1 MTMRAPA
8 AADFRGR
15 ETGAWRHSAPPR
27 TRLTSRVTHADAT
40 VTMPDRLSGLFWGYV
55 PPNASRDNG
64 RTPSAVGDA
73 RIRPSARHIGGRRRH
88 RKVSMSAA
96 LVVDDDGFLR
106 ALIGSLIANLGFDPV
121 QEAASAAQAMRL
133 AHETRPGVAIVDLDL
148 GEGPTGI
155 DLAHGLRR
163 LIPGLAIVMLT
174 SYSDPRH
181 AGLSRQLPPG
191 VAYVVKS
198 SASTTAAISAAVD
211 EALSG
216 TPTTRPGSDRGA
228 FSAGQWETFRLVAA
242 GYSNPEIARRRHL
255 TDDAVNKSVSRL
267 ISALDLEATKEENV
281 RVLIAR
287 EYFRMTGTVSERRE

>member
-1 MTMRAPA
+1 
-8 AADFRGR
+8 
-15 ETGAWRHSAPPR
+15 
-27 TRLTSRVTHADAT
+27 
-40 VTMPDRLSGLFWGYV
+40 MP
-55 PPNASRDNG
+55 
-64 RTPSAVGDA
+64 T
-73 RIRPSARHIGGRRRH
+73 
-88 RKVSMSAA
+88 A

-106 ALIGSLIANLGFDPV
+106 ALIGSLIANLGFDSV
-121 QEAASAAQAMRL
+121 QEAATAAEAMKL
-133 AHETRPGVAIVDLDL
+133 AHDTRPQVAILDLDL

-191 VAYVVKS
+191 IAYVVKS
-198 SASTTAAISAAVD
+198 AASTTAAIGAAID
-211 EALSG
+211 QALSG
-216 TPTTRPGSDRGA
+216 TSTTRADFSRSE

-267 ISALDLEATKEENV
+267 IAALGLSVAKEENI

>member
-1 MTMRAPA
+1 
-8 AADFRGR
+8 
-15 ETGAWRHSAPPR
+15 
-27 TRLTSRVTHADAT
+27 
-40 VTMPDRLSGLFWGYV
+40 MP
-55 PPNASRDNG
+55 
-64 RTPSAVGDA
+64 T
-73 RIRPSARHIGGRRRH
+73 
-88 RKVSMSAA
+88 A

-106 ALIGSLIANLGFDPV
+106 ALIGSLIANLGFDLV
-121 QEAASAAQAMRL
+121 QEAATAAEAMKL
-133 AHETRPGVAIVDLDL
+133 AHETRPQIAILDLDL

-191 VAYVVKS
+191 IAYVVKS
-198 SASTTAAISAAVD
+198 AASTSAAIGAAID
-211 EALSG
+211 QALSG
-216 TPTTRPGSDRGA
+216 TSTTRTDFSQGE

-267 ISALDLEATKEENV
+267 IAALGLSVAKEENI